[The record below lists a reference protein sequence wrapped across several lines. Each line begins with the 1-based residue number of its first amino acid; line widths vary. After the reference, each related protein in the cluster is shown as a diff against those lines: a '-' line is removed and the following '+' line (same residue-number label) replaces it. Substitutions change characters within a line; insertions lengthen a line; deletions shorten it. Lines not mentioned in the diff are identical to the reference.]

1 VAEDDDQTRATSE
14 DLTRASA
21 AAENGPTHGSAP
33 TSGGAA
39 PGGAMYADRYRL
51 GRPLGQGGM
60 AQVFQVRDTV
70 TGADLALK
78 IIRDAPDEPDRVERF
93 KREIGVLSKIN
104 HPAVPRIVDWGV
116 HREQVFF
123 VSELVDGRDLRA
135 EIADRGAWP
144 AADATALA
152 ATVAD
157 ALAAAHLAGIVHRDV
172 KPSNIMIARDG
183 SIRLLDFG
191 IARPTG
197 LDATTLTKTGMIVGT
212 PAYMSPEQFDS
223 RWVDAR
229 SDIYSLGVVLFELL
243 TGRPPFV
250 SDTVIG
256 VAMMHKN
263 DRPRPPRSIQPDVP
277 AWLDRLVLKCLEKAP
292 EKRFATAATLAAEL
306 RKTHTDAK
314 RRRLPSGDVIVEDD
328 ADAEGWALVLA
339 APQEKTGWA
348 LGMVLRFY
356 DRLYKLQRIAA
367 PADRNEWT
375 YSFEQLAET
384 EVSRK
389 YVDYREDCAERL
401 KPQKRA
407 SILTSFWRRT

>member
-1 VAEDDDQTRATSE
+1 V
-14 DLTRASA
+14 
-21 AAENGPTHGSAP
+21 
-33 TSGGAA
+33 
-39 PGGAMYADRYRL
+39 YAGRYRL

-60 AQVFQVRDTV
+60 AQVYQVRDTV
-70 TGADLALK
+70 TGAELALK
-78 IIRDAPDEPDRVERF
+78 IIRDARDEPDRVERF

-104 HPAVPRIVDWGV
+104 HPAVPRILDWGV
-116 HREQVFF
+116 HREQLFF
-123 VSELVDGRDLRA
+123 VSELVDGHDLRHA
-135 EIADRGAWP
+135 ITERGAWS
-144 AADATALA
+144 AADAAALA

-197 LDATTLTKTGMIVGT
+197 MDSTTLTKTGMIVGT

-223 RWVDAR
+223 RWIDAR
-229 SDIYSLGVVLFELL
+229 SDVYSLGVVLFELL

-263 DRPRPPRSIQPDVP
+263 DLPRPPRSIQADVP
-277 AWLDRLVLKCLEKAP
+277 AWLDRLVLKCLEKTP

-306 RKTHTDAK
+306 RKTHADAK

-328 ADAEGWALVLA
+328 SDAEGFALVLA
-339 APQEKTGWA
+339 SPKEKTGWA

-367 PADRNEWT
+367 PADKDEWT

-384 EVSRK
+384 EVIRK

-401 KPQKRA
+401 KPQKKSLLS
-407 SILTSFWRRT
+407 SIWKR

>member
-1 VAEDDDQTRATSE
+1 VAGDDDQTRATS
-14 DLTRASA
+14 DDVTRASKSSEGVA
-21 AAENGPTHGSAP
+21 AGPTHGSAP
-33 TSGGAA
+33 TPDGVV
-39 PGGAMYADRYRL
+39 YADRYRL

-60 AQVFQVRDTV
+60 AQVYQVRDTV
-70 TGADLALK
+70 TDTDFALK

-104 HPAVPRIVDWGV
+104 HPAVPRIIEWGV
-116 HREQVFF
+116 HREQMFF

-135 EIADRGAWP
+135 EIAERGAWP
-144 AADATALA
+144 AADAAALA

-197 LDATTLTKTGMIVGT
+197 MDSTTLTKTGTIVGT

-223 RWVDAR
+223 RWIDAR
-229 SDIYSLGVVLFELL
+229 SDVYSLGVVLFELL

-263 DRPRPPRSIQPDVP
+263 DQPRPPRSIRTDVP

-292 EKRFATAATLAAEL
+292 EKRYATAATLAAEL
-306 RKTHTDAK
+306 RKEHVDAK

-328 ADAEGWALVLA
+328 ADADGWALVLA
-339 APQEKTGWA
+339 SPKEKTGWA

-384 EVSRK
+384 EVIRRF
-389 YVDYREDCAERL
+389 VDYREDCAERL
-401 KPQKRA
+401 KPRKRG
-407 SILTSFWRRT
+407 ILTSLFRKT